1 MWPLRISELEEIIR
15 VARSAL
21 TERRRLARLAE
32 NYVAL
37 TNSGGR
43 TRARTTTYNA
53 NASNAVELAKA
64 YEADLKRMILRE
76 EAPTPIATPTSD

>member
-1 MWPLRISELEEIIR
+1 MQISELEEIIR

-21 TERRRLARLAE
+21 TERKRLARLSE
-32 NYVAL
+32 NYITL

-53 NASNAVELAKA
+53 NSGHAAELAKA
-64 YEADLKRMILRE
+64 HEADLKRMILG
-76 EAPTPIATPTSD
+76 